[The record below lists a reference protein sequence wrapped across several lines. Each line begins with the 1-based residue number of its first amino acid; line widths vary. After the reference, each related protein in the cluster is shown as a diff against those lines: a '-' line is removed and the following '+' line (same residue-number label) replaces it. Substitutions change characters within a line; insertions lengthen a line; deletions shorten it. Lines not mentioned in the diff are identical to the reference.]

1 VPFFRLTLLFLYF
14 VGQFL
19 NYMLDDIIAAI
30 PFGIILAFTIGPVF
44 FVLLETSAT
53 KGFKS
58 ALIFDCGVILADI
71 LFIIV
76 AFFSTNKLLDKIK
89 DDPNFLIF
97 GGVLLVAY
105 GLISFIKTSKSFRSI
120 VREYHKVEIKKG
132 YGKLFLK
139 GFLLNFINIGVLLG
153 WVAFIVLANTITESE
168 NGVVAFLFT
177 ILLVYF
183 LVDLIKIVV
192 AKKLKNK
199 LTPRLIFKTK
209 KLIALVI
216 LGFGVL
222 LLVQGFFPEEK
233 ELIKEQFD
241 KVNPIK

>member
-1 VPFFRLTLLFLYF
+1 
-14 VGQFL
+14 
-19 NYMLDDIIAAI
+19 MLDDILTAI

-58 ALIFDCGVILADI
+58 ALIFDFGVILADI
-71 LFIIV
+71 VFILV
-76 AFFSTNKLLDKIK
+76 AFYSTNKLVDKIK
-89 DDPNFLIF
+89 DDPNFLVF
-97 GGVLLVAY
+97 GGALLVVY

-120 VREYHKVEIKKG
+120 VKEYHKVEIQKD
-132 YGKLFLK
+132 YGKLFIK

-153 WVAFIVLANTITESE
+153 WLGFIVIANSITTSK
-168 NGVVAFLFT
+168 NGVIVFISTMLIA
-177 ILLVYF
+177 YF
-183 LVDLIKIVV
+183 ATDLIKIVV
-192 AKKLKNK
+192 AKRLKNK

-209 KLIALVI
+209 KIIALVI

-233 ELIKEQFD
+233 QKLKD
-241 KVNPIK
+241 KIEHLKPLN

>member
-1 VPFFRLTLLFLYF
+1 MF
-14 VGQFL
+14 
-19 NYMLDDIIAAI
+19 DDILTAI

-58 ALIFDCGVILADI
+58 ALIFDCGVMLADI
-71 LFIIV
+71 LFIVI
-76 AFFSTNKLLDKIK
+76 AFYSTNRLLEKVK
-89 DDPNFLIF
+89 DDPSFLIF
-97 GGVLLVAY
+97 GGVLLVTY
-105 GLISFIKTSKSFRSI
+105 GIISFIKTSKSFREI
-120 VREYHKVEIKKG
+120 VREYHKIEIKKG

-153 WVAFIVLANTITESE
+153 WVAFIVLANSLAESKD
-168 NGVVAFLFT
+168 GVVVFLST
-177 ILLVYF
+177 ILIVYF
-183 LVDLIKIVV
+183 LVDLVKIAI

-209 KLIALVI
+209 KIVALVI

-222 LLVQGFFPEEK
+222 LLVQGFFPDEK
-233 ELIKEQFD
+233 KLLKEKLEQISPIKE
-241 KVNPIK
+241 KLPE

>member
-1 VPFFRLTLLFLYF
+1 
-14 VGQFL
+14 
-19 NYMLDDIIAAI
+19 MLDDILAAI

-58 ALIFDCGVILADI
+58 ALIFDLGVILADLI
-71 LFIIV
+71 FIALV
-76 AFFSTNKLLDKIK
+76 LYSTSGLLDKIK

-97 GGVLLVAY
+97 GGVLLISY
-105 GLISFIKTSKSFRSI
+105 GVISFIKISGSFRAI
-120 VREYHKVEIKKG
+120 VKEYHRVEIKKNFR
-132 YGKLFLK
+132 KIFIK

-153 WVAFIVLANTITESE
+153 WLGFVMIGSSITTSKNGLYVFIITMLITYFI
-168 NGVVAFLFT
+168 ADLF
-177 ILLVYF
+177 
-183 LVDLIKIVV
+183 KIAV
-192 AKKLKNK
+192 AKRLRNK

-209 KLIALVI
+209 RIIALAI

-233 ELIKEQFD
+233 EMIKDRIE
-241 KVNPIK
+241 KISPIKNKQVE